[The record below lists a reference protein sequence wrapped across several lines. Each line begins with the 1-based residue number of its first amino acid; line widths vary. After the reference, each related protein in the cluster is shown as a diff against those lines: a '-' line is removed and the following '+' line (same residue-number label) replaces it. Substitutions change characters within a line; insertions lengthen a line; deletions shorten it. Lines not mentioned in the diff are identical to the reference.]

1 MATGQF
7 KQAETDFNESLSQ
20 SMRNSVFAKEAAEKA
35 KVEAR
40 NLQNNLLAA
49 GEKLNQQGQ
58 VDALVGQTKQQFAND
73 PYAAA
78 DSFTK
83 KVIPAAM
90 ETLRAQYPDP
100 YTQKAMLPQF
110 SAMLEAGRAELQ
122 AWAPR
127 QVNAQIEAKLKGV
140 PIEVSN
146 AVGGIDASQPVAQ
159 QLADFRKIVANGAA
173 SYAEL
178 RRQSSQLPGKA
189 AEIDA
194 AAGSLHQLVSKQ
206 FVQNGISQIADDET
220 GLAQAQSWRRLIENP
235 EANHLALGG
244 DDKATLL
251 GQLKKQQTESLQAQ
265 IGGIQSDNQIAL
277 NGIKVQQIY
286 LARNFNNPKVRDQIM
301 NGLHQQLTDLLTQQK
316 QLEAQKAAAGSP
328 QDAIRKQKLV
338 SIGQQIGQLLGGENQ
353 QLKEQNSYDALQ
365 RQLTSFAHG
374 LTRFAESQVTFQQ
387 GQLRFT
393 QGQEDRAK
401 REGDTEANQAFNQQM
416 EQLHGKA
423 IQIMGMPLGPD
434 RLKAAQGHAQEMMSA
449 ADAAL
454 KTGAIK
460 RAEQYEAISKQAT
473 DLIRLSEYKMSG
485 LPWDRKAVPLQQSKD
500 RIKAAV
506 DAAQKTA
513 LVSAAAQ
520 KDLDTVQ
527 TMVKMVP
534 TWAKNPGEAAAVQKY
549 FYAHGPGMINRARQA
564 GYTDAMIEKELP
576 NRVSAALIK
585 YRKGEL
591 H

>member
-1 MATGQF
+1 MVRRYEQPGLPSLVVGTPGVNPAAGAEAAVVAKDARESNAEAMQMATGQF

-110 SAMLEAGRAELQ
+110 SAMHEAGRAELQ

-220 GLAQAQSWRRLIENP
+220 
-235 EANHLALGG
+235 
-244 DDKATLL
+244 TLL

-460 RAEQYEAISKQAT
+460 RAEQY
-473 DLIRLSEYKMSG
+473 RSE
-485 LPWDRKAVPLQQSKD
+485 
-500 RIKAAV
+500 
-506 DAAQKTA
+506 
-513 LVSAAAQ
+513 
-520 KDLDTVQ
+520 
-527 TMVKMVP
+527 
-534 TWAKNPGEAAAVQKY
+534 E
-549 FYAHGPGMINRARQA
+549 
-564 GYTDAMIEKELP
+564 
-576 NRVSAALIK
+576 
-585 YRKGEL
+585 
-591 H
+591 